1 MTPKVLS
8 DLGGRSG
15 FYANRSF
22 NCPLSPSKALREFFM
37 FKRFIK
43 PPAVLVSLL
52 LVASIAPATAATT
65 ATKYPLTISSG
76 GYSTVITKKPARII
90 SLSPSATESLF
101 EIGAGKQVLA
111 VDSLSNYPKSAPITD
126 LSAFEPN
133 VEAIAALKPDLVVL
147 SVDAMKSMTVK
158 EALEKLKIPV
168 LMEKAPENL
177 AQVYKGIEVL
187 GSATD
192 NSASAKKVT
201 FKMASLIKSI
211 INLAKTNGKV
221 TVFHELDNTLYSVTS
236 DTFIGKVY
244 KDFGLI
250 NIADK
255 AAGADSYGYPQLTAE
270 YLVKADPMVIFLA
283 DAEYGE
289 SAATVRARAGWSG
302 ITAVAKKNVFAL
314 PNDIPSRWGP
324 RLVDFYKYVAAS
336 LNRVKK

>member
-1 MTPKVLS
+1 
-8 DLGGRSG
+8 
-15 FYANRSF
+15 
-22 NCPLSPSKALREFFM
+22 M
-37 FKRFIK
+37 FKRFTRPI
-43 PPAVLVSLL
+43 ALMVATLL
-52 LVASIAPATAATT
+52 LAPLSPVNAAGT
-65 ATKYPLTISSG
+65 ATKYPLIISSG
-76 GYSTVITKKPARII
+76 GYSTTIAKKPTRII

-111 VDSLSNYPKSAPITD
+111 VDSLSNFPKSAPITE

-147 SVDAMKSMTVK
+147 SVDAMKSMVVK

-177 AQVYKGIEVL
+177 AQAYKGIEVL
-187 GSATD
+187 GAVTD
-192 NSASAKKVT
+192 HTSEAKKVT
-201 FKMASLIKSI
+201 FKMAALIKSI
-211 INLAKTNGKV
+211 LNRAKR
-221 TVFHELDNTLYSVTS
+221 TVKITFFHELDNTLYSVTS

-255 AAGADSYGYPQLTAE
+255 AAGADSYGYPQLSAE
-270 YLVKADPMVIFLA
+270 YVLKSDPDIIFLA

-289 SAATVRARAGWSG
+289 SPATVRARAGWSG
-302 ITAVAKKNVFAL
+302 ITAVTKKNVFAL

-324 RLVDFYKYVAAS
+324 RLVDFYRTVAAS
-336 LNRVKK
+336 LSKVKK

>member
-1 MTPKVLS
+1 
-8 DLGGRSG
+8 
-15 FYANRSF
+15 
-22 NCPLSPSKALREFFM
+22 M
-37 FKRFIK
+37 FKRFTRPI
-43 PPAVLVSLL
+43 ALMVTVLL
-52 LVASIAPATAATT
+52 LAPLSPVNAAGT
-65 ATKYPLTISSG
+65 ATKYPLVISSG
-76 GYSTVITKKPARII
+76 GYTTTIAKKPTRII

-111 VDSLSNYPKSAPITD
+111 VDSLSNFPKSAPITE

-147 SVDAMKSMTVK
+147 SVDAMKSMVVK

-177 AQVYKGIEVL
+177 AQAYKGIEVL
-187 GSATD
+187 GAVTD
-192 NSASAKKVT
+192 HTSEAKKLT
-201 FKMASLIKSI
+201 FKMAALIKSI
-211 INLAKTNGKV
+211 LNRSKKNVKITF
-221 TVFHELDNTLYSVTS
+221 FHELDNTLYSVTS

-255 AAGADSYGYPQLTAE
+255 AAGADSYGYPQLSAE
-270 YLVKADPMVIFLA
+270 YVLKADPDIIFLA

-289 SAATVRARAGWSG
+289 SPATVRARAGWSG
-302 ITAVAKKNVFAL
+302 ITAVTKKNVFAL

-324 RLVDFYKYVAAS
+324 RLVDFYRTVAAS
-336 LNRVKK
+336 LSKVKK

>member
-1 MTPKVLS
+1 MVTTL
-8 DLGGRSG
+8 LL
-15 FYANRSF
+15 A
-22 NCPLSPSKALREFFM
+22 PLSP
-37 FKRFIK
+37 
-43 PPAVLVSLL
+43 VN
-52 LVASIAPATAATT
+52 AAGT
-65 ATKYPLTISSG
+65 ATKYPLVISSG
-76 GYSTVITKKPARII
+76 GYTTTIAKKPTRII

-111 VDSLSNYPKSAPITD
+111 VDSLSNFPKSAPITE

-147 SVDAMKSMTVK
+147 SVDAMKSLVVK

-177 AQVYKGIEVL
+177 AQAYKGIEVL
-187 GSATD
+187 GAATD
-192 NSASAKKVT
+192 RTSEAKKVT
-201 FKMASLIKSI
+201 FKMAALIKSI
-211 INLAKTNGKV
+211 LNRAKR
-221 TVFHELDNTLYSVTS
+221 TVKITFFHELDNTLYSVTS

-255 AAGADSYGYPQLTAE
+255 AAGADSYGYPQLSAE
-270 YLVKADPMVIFLA
+270 YVLKTDPDIIFLA

-289 SAATVRARAGWSG
+289 SPATVRARAGWSG
-302 ITAVAKKNVFAL
+302 ITAVTKKNVFAL

-324 RLVDFYKYVAAS
+324 RLVDFYRTVAAS
-336 LNRVKK
+336 LSKVKK

>member
-1 MTPKVLS
+1 
-8 DLGGRSG
+8 
-15 FYANRSF
+15 
-22 NCPLSPSKALREFFM
+22 M
-37 FKRFIK
+37 FKRFTRPI
-43 PPAVLVSLL
+43 ALMVATLL
-52 LVASIAPATAATT
+52 LAPLSSVNAAGT
-65 ATKYPLTISSG
+65 ATKYPLVISSG
-76 GYSTVITKKPARII
+76 GYTTTIAKKPTRII

-111 VDSLSNYPKSAPITD
+111 VDSLSNFPKSAPITE

-147 SVDAMKSMTVK
+147 SVDAMKSMVVK

-177 AQVYKGIEVL
+177 AQAYKGIEVL
-187 GSATD
+187 GAVTD
-192 NSASAKKVT
+192 HTSEAKKVT
-201 FKMASLIKSI
+201 FKMAALIKSI
-211 INLAKTNGKV
+211 LNRAKR
-221 TVFHELDNTLYSVTS
+221 TVKITFFHELDNTLYSVTS

-255 AAGADSYGYPQLTAE
+255 AAGADSYGYPQLSAE
-270 YLVKADPMVIFLA
+270 YVLKTDPDIIFLA

-289 SAATVRARAGWSG
+289 SPATVRARAGWSG

-324 RLVDFYKYVAAS
+324 RLVDFYRTVAAS
-336 LNRVKK
+336 LSKVKK

>member
-1 MTPKVLS
+1 MVATL
-8 DLGGRSG
+8 LL
-15 FYANRSF
+15 A
-22 NCPLSPSKALREFFM
+22 PLSP
-37 FKRFIK
+37 
-43 PPAVLVSLL
+43 VN
-52 LVASIAPATAATT
+52 AAGT
-65 ATKYPLTISSG
+65 ATKYPLVISSG
-76 GYSTVITKKPARII
+76 GYTTTIAKKPTRII

-111 VDSLSNYPKSAPITD
+111 VDSLSNFPKSAPITE

-147 SVDAMKSMTVK
+147 SVDAMKSMVVK

-177 AQVYKGIEVL
+177 AQAYKGIEVL
-187 GSATD
+187 GAATD
-192 NSASAKKVT
+192 RTSEAKKVT
-201 FKMASLIKSI
+201 FKMAALIKSI
-211 INLAKTNGKV
+211 LNRAKKSVKITF
-221 TVFHELDNTLYSVTS
+221 FHELDNTLYSVTS

-255 AAGADSYGYPQLTAE
+255 AAGADSYGYPQLSAE
-270 YLVKADPMVIFLA
+270 YVLKTDPDVIFLA

-289 SAATVRARAGWSG
+289 SPATVRARAGWSG
-302 ITAVAKKNVFAL
+302 ITAVTKKNVFAL

-324 RLVDFYKYVAAS
+324 RLVDFYRTVAAS
-336 LNRVKK
+336 LSKVKK

>member
-1 MTPKVLS
+1 MFERFIRPTALLVAAL
-8 DLGGRSG
+8 LL
-15 FYANRSF
+15 A
-22 NCPLSPSKALREFFM
+22 PLSPVYA
-37 FKRFIK
+37 
-43 PPAVLVSLL
+43 
-52 LVASIAPATAATT
+52 AST

-76 GYSTVITKKPARII
+76 GYSTTITKKPTRII

-111 VDSLSNYPKSAPITD
+111 VDSLSNFPKSAPITQ

-147 SVDAMKSMTVK
+147 SVDAMKSLVVK

-168 LMEKAPENL
+168 LMEKAPETL
-177 AQVYKGIEVL
+177 AQAYKEIEVL
-187 GSATD
+187 GAVTD
-192 NSASAKKVT
+192 RTAEAKKVT

-211 INLAKTNGKV
+211 INRTKKSVKITF
-221 TVFHELDNTLYSVTS
+221 FHELDNTLYSVTS

-244 KDFGLI
+244 KDFGLV

-255 AAGADSYGYPQLTAE
+255 AAGADSYGYPQLSAE
-270 YLVKADPMVIFLA
+270 YLLKADPDVIFLA

-289 SAATVRARAGWSG
+289 SAATVKARAGWSG
-302 ITAVAKKNVFAL
+302 ITAVTKKNVFAL

-324 RLVDFYKYVAAS
+324 RLVDFYRYVAAC
-336 LNRVKK
+336 LAKVKK

>member
-1 MTPKVLS
+1 MVATFL
-8 DLGGRSG
+8 L
-15 FYANRSF
+15 A
-22 NCPLSPSKALREFFM
+22 PLSP
-37 FKRFIK
+37 
-43 PPAVLVSLL
+43 VN
-52 LVASIAPATAATT
+52 AAGT
-65 ATKYPLTISSG
+65 ATKYPLVISSG
-76 GYSTVITKKPARII
+76 GYTTTIVKKPTRII

-111 VDSLSNYPKSAPITD
+111 VDSLSNFPKSAPITE

-147 SVDAMKSMTVK
+147 SVDAMKSMVVK

-177 AQVYKGIEVL
+177 AQAYKGIEVL
-187 GSATD
+187 GAVTD
-192 NSASAKKVT
+192 HTSEAKKVT
-201 FKMASLIKSI
+201 FKMAALIKSI
-211 INLAKTNGKV
+211 LNRAKR
-221 TVFHELDNTLYSVTS
+221 TVKITFFHELDNTLYSVTS

-255 AAGADSYGYPQLTAE
+255 AAGADSYGYPQLSAE
-270 YLVKADPMVIFLA
+270 YVLKTDPDIIFLA

-289 SAATVRARAGWSG
+289 SPATVRARAGWSG
-302 ITAVAKKNVFAL
+302 ITAVTKKNVFAL

-324 RLVDFYKYVAAS
+324 RLVDFYRTVAAS
-336 LNRVKK
+336 LSKVKK

>member
-1 MTPKVLS
+1 
-8 DLGGRSG
+8 
-15 FYANRSF
+15 
-22 NCPLSPSKALREFFM
+22 M
-37 FKRFIK
+37 FKRYVRPTAIALSAILIL
-43 PPAVLVSLL
+43 PVSQ
-52 LVASIAPATAATT
+52 ASAATT

-76 GYSTVITKKPARII
+76 GYSTTIAKKPTRII

-111 VDSLSNYPKSAPITD
+111 VDSLSNFPKSAPITQ

-147 SVDAMKSMTVK
+147 SVDAMKSLVVK
-158 EALEKLKIPV
+158 EALEKLKISV
-168 LMEKAPENL
+168 LMEKAPQNL
-177 AQVYKGIEVL
+177 AQAYKEIEIL
-187 GSATD
+187 GAVTGRT
-192 NSASAKKVT
+192 AEAKKVT

-211 INLAKTNGKV
+211 IKKSKVSGKV
-221 TVFHELDNTLYSVTS
+221 TFFHELDNTLYSVTS

-255 AAGADSYGYPQLTAE
+255 AAGADSYGYPQLSAE
-270 YLVKADPMVIFLA
+270 YLVKSDPTIIFLA

-289 SAATVRARAGWSG
+289 SVATVNARAGWSE
-302 ITAVAKKNVFAL
+302 ITAVTKKNIFAL

-324 RLVDFYKYVAAS
+324 RLVDFYRYVAAS
-336 LNRVKK
+336 LAKVKK

>member
-1 MTPKVLS
+1 
-8 DLGGRSG
+8 
-15 FYANRSF
+15 
-22 NCPLSPSKALREFFM
+22 M
-37 FKRFIK
+37 FKRFTR
-43 PPAVLVSLL
+43 PTALLVTALL
-52 LVASIAPATAATT
+52 LAPLAPVNAAST
-65 ATKYPLTISSG
+65 ATKYPLIISSG
-76 GYSTVITKKPARII
+76 GYSTTITKKPTRII

-111 VDSLSNYPKSAPITD
+111 VDSLSNFPKSAPITE

-147 SVDAMKSMTVK
+147 SVDAMKSLVVK

-177 AQVYKGIEVL
+177 AQAYKEIEVL
-187 GSATD
+187 GEVTD
-192 NSASAKKVT
+192 HTSEAKKVT
-201 FKMASLIKSI
+201 FKMAALIKSI
-211 INLAKTNGKV
+211 INRTKKTVKI
-221 TVFHELDNTLYSVTS
+221 TFFHELDNTLYSVTS

-244 KDFGLI
+244 KDFGLV

-255 AAGADSYGYPQLTAE
+255 AAGADSYGYPQLSAE
-270 YLVKADPMVIFLA
+270 YLVKSDPTIIFLA

-289 SAATVRARAGWSG
+289 SAATVKARAGWSG

-324 RLVDFYKYVAAS
+324 RLVDFYRYVAACLS
-336 LNRVKK
+336 KVKK

>member
-1 MTPKVLS
+1 MVATL
-8 DLGGRSG
+8 LL
-15 FYANRSF
+15 A
-22 NCPLSPSKALREFFM
+22 PLSP
-37 FKRFIK
+37 
-43 PPAVLVSLL
+43 VN
-52 LVASIAPATAATT
+52 AAGT
-65 ATKYPLTISSG
+65 ATKYPLVISSG
-76 GYSTVITKKPARII
+76 GYTTTITKKPTRII

-111 VDSLSNYPKSAPITD
+111 VDSLSNFPKTAPITE

-147 SVDAMKSMTVK
+147 SVDAMKSMVVK

-177 AQVYKGIEVL
+177 AQAYKGIEVL
-187 GSATD
+187 GAVTD
-192 NSASAKKVT
+192 HTSEAKKVT
-201 FKMASLIKSI
+201 FKMAALIKSI
-211 INLAKTNGKV
+211 LNRAKR
-221 TVFHELDNTLYSVTS
+221 TVKITFFHELDNTLYSVTS

-255 AAGADSYGYPQLTAE
+255 AAGADSYGYPQLSAE
-270 YLVKADPMVIFLA
+270 YVLKTDPDIIFLA

-289 SAATVRARAGWSG
+289 SPATVRARSGWSG
-302 ITAVAKKNVFAL
+302 ITAVTKKNVFAL

-324 RLVDFYKYVAAS
+324 RLVDFYRTVAAS
-336 LNRVKK
+336 LSKVKK